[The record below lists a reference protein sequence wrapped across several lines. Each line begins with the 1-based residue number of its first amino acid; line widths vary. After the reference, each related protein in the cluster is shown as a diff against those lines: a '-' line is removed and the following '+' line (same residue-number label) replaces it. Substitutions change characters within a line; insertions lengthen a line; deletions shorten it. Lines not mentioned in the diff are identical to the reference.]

1 METLP
6 VPSMIVFLFWQFVP
20 LAFVQALYFCS
31 LPGINMYVPG
41 DCNIL
46 LKSVRDSCYRKKTKQ
61 KQTTK
66 KQKNKNE
73 TDTASE
79 TWTGN
84 FEL

>member
-1 METLP
+1 
-6 VPSMIVFLFWQFVP
+6 
-20 LAFVQALYFCS
+20 
-31 LPGINMYVPG
+31 MYVPG

-79 TWTGN
+79 TWTTN
-84 FEL
+84 FGLRR